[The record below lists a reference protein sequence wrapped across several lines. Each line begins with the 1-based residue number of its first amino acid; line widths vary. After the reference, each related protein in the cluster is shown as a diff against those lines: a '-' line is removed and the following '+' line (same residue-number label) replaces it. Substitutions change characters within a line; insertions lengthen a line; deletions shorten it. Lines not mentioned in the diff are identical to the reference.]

1 MGKRRNW
8 TIIAASL
15 AALMTLEGCAQVR
28 GARSRMSGMLVRQ
41 PCENI
46 STTFYFETGSAE
58 LSDPAKQV
66 VAETAKTV
74 GNCQVGELR
83 LVGLAD
89 PAGAPA
95 ANVELSNRRAQAVLD
110 AFVAQGV
117 NIPRFNIVA
126 AGERGAT
133 GASGVVE
140 PIRRRVEATLVVG
153 RRSS

>member
-1 MGKRRNW
+1 MAVRTKWAVCALG
-8 TIIAASL
+8 L
-15 AALMTLEGCAQVR
+15 AAVVALEGCAQMQ
-28 GARSRMSGMLVRQ
+28 GARSRVAGMVARQ
-41 PCENI
+41 PCENV
-46 STTFYFETGSAE
+46 STTFYFESGSDQ

-66 VAETAKTV
+66 VAETAKMV
-74 GNCQVGELR
+74 GNCQVGELQ

-153 RRSS
+153 RQRS

>member
-8 TIIAASL
+8 AVCAAGL
-15 AALMTLEGCAQVR
+15 AALMALEGCAQM
-28 GARSRMSGMLVRQ
+28 GAARSRVSRIVARQ

-46 STTFYFETGSAE
+46 STTIYFETGSAD
-58 LSDPAKQV
+58 LSDPAKAI
-66 VAETAKTV
+66 VAETARTV
-74 GNCQVGELR
+74 GNCQVGELQ
-83 LVGLAD
+83 LVGLSD

-95 ANVELSNRRAQAVLD
+95 ANVELSNRRAQTVLD

-117 NIPRFNIVA
+117 NIPRFHIVA

-140 PIRRRVEATLVVG
+140 PIRRRVEATLVIG
-153 RRSS
+153 RNRG